1 VTTTPRDTPAV
12 PPTPVPLHP
21 WALDDLHPA
30 IGVPGYDREALV
42 PAVVHIGVGG
52 FHRAHQAVY
61 FDDLARSG
69 RSTAWG
75 VVGVGLHSPRMR
87 DALVGQD
94 NLYAVVERGPE
105 GDQVQVV
112 GVITDYLYAP
122 DDPAAV
128 LDRLTDERTRLVTLT
143 ITGTSYPQGDL
154 DPEDPDVAAD
164 VRTPETPGT
173 AFGFLV
179 EALRR
184 RREAG
189 TPPFTVLSCD
199 NLQHNGDVTKAAV
212 LATARLRDADLAAWI
227 GEHVSFPSSMVD
239 RITPE
244 TTPEEREEIARRHGL
259 DDTWPVITEPFSQ
272 WIVEDDFCHGRPPLE
287 DVGVQFVD
295 NVSPYEIMKTRLLNG
310 SHCALAYLG
319 HLAGFRTTD
328 EAMAEP
334 RMRAFVEGYLEEV
347 AGLLLEVPG
356 IDLAA
361 YRATLVER
369 FSNRRLSDGLDRLAR
384 RGSTKVPTYVLPS
397 LRQALDQNR
406 PRAHVVLATAAWLRY
421 LRGTD
426 YAGAPIEIADAQAD
440 RLTQLARAGGTDP
453 HPFLEESGLFGHLG
467 DSARLTAELTA
478 ALQALED
485 GPLEAAAR
493 LREPDEVAETEGSAA

>member
-1 VTTTPRDTPAV
+1 MSTTPQDTPDLRDPA
-12 PPTPVPLHP
+12 VPLHP
-21 WALDDLHPA
+21 GSLDDLHPA
-30 IGVPGYDREALV
+30 IDVPDYDRDALV

-69 RSTAWG
+69 RSSEWG

-105 GDQVQVV
+105 SDQVHVV
-112 GVITDYLYAP
+112 KVITDYLYAP
-122 DDPAAV
+122 DDPGAV

-143 ITGTSYPQGDL
+143 ITGSSYPTGAL

-173 AFGFLV
+173 AFGYVV

-189 TPPFTVLSCD
+189 TAPFTVLSCD

-212 LATARLRDADLAAWI
+212 LATAELRDAELAAWI
-227 GEHVSFPSSMVD
+227 GEHVTFPSSMVD

-244 TTPEEREEIARRHGL
+244 TTPEEREAIAREHGL

-272 WIVEDDFCHGRPPLE
+272 WIVEDDFCNGRPPLDE
-287 DVGVQFVD
+287 VGVQFVD
-295 NVSPYEIMKTRLLNG
+295 NVSCYEIMKTRLLNG

-328 EAMAEP
+328 EAMADD

-347 AGLLLEVPG
+347 AALLLAVPG
-356 IDLAA
+356 IDLPS

-369 FSNRRLSDGLDRLAR
+369 FSNTRLSDGLDRLAR

-397 LRQALDQNR
+397 LRQALDQDR
-406 PRAHVVLATAAWLRY
+406 PRRHVVLATAAWLRY
-421 LRGTD
+421 LRGVD
-426 YAGAPIEIADAQAD
+426 YAGAPIEFADAQAD

-453 HPFLEESGLFGHLG
+453 HPFLEESGVFGSLG
-467 DSARLTAELTA
+467 DSARLAAELTV
-478 ALQALED
+478 ALQALEE
-485 GPLEAAAR
+485 GPLEAAER
-493 LREPDEVAETEGSAA
+493 LRRPDDISQTEGTAA